1 MSWAKNFWGYKTGKM
16 KKIVII
22 GGGINGLIAANYLA
36 KEKYDVTVVEKKSF
50 TGGACIKDSAV
61 IQNKEIDFAYGA
73 TVLGMMPD
81 FIFSETGLDKLI
93 ETFYPKT
100 PKLVYFPDSK
110 KSTRIFQ
117 NNKELDVELGQ
128 EWGEKGDTLGFRNDE
143 NKVINYIQHIY
154 KNAISPSIEH
164 AENFLGKD
172 NTDLWVRGSAKDLLD
187 HYFTSEKTKLYMGM
201 TVIESGPASIY
212 DPGTAFTIPLMD
224 SGSVFNGYWG
234 YVKNGIWKIS
244 ENLTEINKNLGVKFS
259 LNSNIENINTE
270 KGLISYNSNGVI
282 NELNYDHL
290 LFATDPKAPGELLNN
305 ETIKSEN
312 SKLNYLGS
320 SGKVTAFFKSP
331 VKWVESNKNPEY
343 DTSFRFFFSNNTLEE
358 FETASQ
364 NASKKVADYCPGYI
378 QVYAEGGEQR
388 KMNND
393 EHLDKIILFTK
404 NLSFDKSAE
413 KIDDV
418 KEKII
423 SRVMPHIK
431 NPEDLVFS
439 KFLTPK
445 DSNETFYFPEGN
457 IDHMT
462 LDGNQ
467 NFDKRTFS
475 SNANNF
481 YKYYDFDNIYYC
493 GAGSFP
499 CGSVAGT
506 PGYMCAKQ
514 LIRSDK

>member
-1 MSWAKNFWGYKTGKM
+1 M

-22 GGGINGLIAANYLA
+22 GSGINGLVASNYLA
-36 KEKYDVTVVEKKSF
+36 KEDYDVTVIDKNSY
-50 TGGACIKDSAV
+50 TGGACIKDSLV
-61 IQNKEIDFAYGA
+61 IEDKGIDFAYGP

-81 FIFSETGLDKLI
+81 FIFSETGLDKSI

-110 KSTRIFQ
+110 KSTKIFQ
-117 NNKELDVELGQ
+117 SHNELEIELEK

-143 NKVINYIQHIY
+143 NKVIEFIQYLY
-154 KNAISPSIEH
+154 KNAVSPSTDI
-164 AENFLGKD
+164 AENFLGK
-172 NTDLWVRGSAKDLLD
+172 NLTDLWIRGSAKDLLD

-212 DPGTAFTIPLMD
+212 QPGTAFTIPLMD

-244 ENLTEINKNLGVKFS
+244 ENLTEINKSLGVNFCLS
-259 LNSNIENINTE
+259 SNIENIDTATG
-270 KGLISYNSNGVI
+270 KISYTSNGSK

-290 LFATDPKAPGELLNN
+290 LFATDPKVPGKLLNN
-305 ETIKSEN
+305 ETVKSKNE
-312 SKLNYLGS
+312 KRNYLGS
-320 SGKVTAFFKSP
+320 SGKVTAFFKNP
-331 VKWVESNKNPEY
+331 VKWVESDSNPEY
-343 DTSFRFFFSNNTLEE
+343 DTSFRFFFSTNTLEE
-358 FETASQ
+358 FENASQ
-364 NASKKVADYCPGYI
+364 NAANKIDDYCPGYI
-378 QVYAEGGEQR
+378 QVYAEGGAQR
-388 KMNND
+388 KMNNN

-404 NLSFDKSAE
+404 NLSFDKSAD
-413 KIDDV
+413 KLNDV

-423 SRVMPHIK
+423 SRVIPHIK
-431 NPEDLVFS
+431 NPNDLVFS
-439 KFLTPK
+439 KFLTPR
-445 DSNETFYFPEGN
+445 DLHETFYFPEGN
-457 IDHMT
+457 IDHMA

-475 SNANNF
+475 SNSNSF
-481 YKYYDFDNIYYC
+481 YKYYNYDNIYYC

-514 LIRSDK
+514 LTRNEKQ